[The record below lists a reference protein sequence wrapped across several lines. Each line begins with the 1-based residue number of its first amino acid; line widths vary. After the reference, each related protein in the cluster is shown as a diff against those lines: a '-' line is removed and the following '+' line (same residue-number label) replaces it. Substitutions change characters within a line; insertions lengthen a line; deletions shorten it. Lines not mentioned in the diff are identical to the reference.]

1 MFVIEAFSFGVLK
14 QMEKQ
19 LQEEGLVLDY
29 SWKRSRLLVCA
40 IKLVWGQELAK
51 AFQCTQ

>member
-14 QMEKQ
+14 QKQ